1 MAQNV
6 IVVRARGARGP
17 AGSPGP
23 AGTGITILGQYN
35 TFSDLQTAHPTGSI
49 GQGYLVQQNLYVWNP
64 QGNNWINVGPVQGP
78 TGAQGVQGATGATG
92 PAGTSGTSG
101 ATGSQG
107 VQGSTGSQGTAGYL
121 GRDGVQGIQG
131 LQGISGAY
139 AAQGIQ
145 GSSGIQGATGAG
157 AQGVQGLTGS
167 QGLNGNQGIQ
177 GRSGI
182 QGTTGTGVQG
192 IQGIQG
198 SNASFSVGLVS
209 FTYEQMSNAEV
220 WNITHNLGFRPN
232 VMVIDYGQN
241 DIECDIGYVDVN
253 RIQLTFSDAV
263 SGYAY
268 LS

>member
-35 TFSDLQTAHPTGSI
+35 TFSDLQTARPTGSI

-92 PAGTSGTSG
+92 PAGTSG

-145 GSSGIQGATGAG
+145 G
-157 AQGVQGLTGS
+157 
-167 QGLNGNQGIQ
+167 IQ

-209 FTYEQMSNAEV
+209 FTYEQMSNSNV

-232 VMVIDYGQN
+232 VMVMDYGQN
-241 DIECDIGYVDVN
+241 DIECDIEYVDVN
-253 RIQLTFSDAV
+253 RIQLRFSDAV